1 MVIVKKELREMWR
14 DGRLKYAGLILLILM
29 VFASI
34 IGVKQY
40 NKTNAEYQL
49 ARDTER
55 NIWETQ
61 GDKNPHSAAHYGT
74 YAFKPKF
81 ALSLIDNGINSYT
94 GNSIFLEAH
103 KRNESTYS
111 EASDQTEFARFGN
124 LSLSFILLHLFPL
137 LLLLLGYNSFSKE
150 REMDTLRLLKSQGV
164 KPLKLIFGKW
174 VSVFLP
180 VAITTTILFIA
191 LGVILGSTEQYA
203 YFDWQSLLI
212 MLCAYLLYYKVITTL
227 VVLISLWSKS
237 SGMALVLSLFMWILF
252 GFIAPKVASNISNN
266 LHPYPTKQT
275 FYAGIQK
282 DKENGLDGHNP
293 WNKEAQILKEKT
305 LKEYGVDSVQ
315 QLPFNYDAFRMQKG
329 EEHESEV
336 FKKHYTK
343 LKNIFKKQNQTYQS
357 MAAISPFIPLRLLSM
372 NVANSSYIAHWNFSD
387 AAEDYRI
394 AKQAFLNNNFKDNSK
409 TGDWSYKMSGEGFKQ
424 LPKFEYNPPTPSEI
438 IKENMPNVFILLLWM
453 LVPFILLIYSAK
465 KL

>member
-1 MVIVKKELREMWR
+1 M
-14 DGRLKYAGLILLILM
+14 
-29 VFASI
+29 
-34 IGVKQY
+34 
-40 NKTNAEYQL
+40 T
-49 ARDTER
+49 
-55 NIWETQ
+55 
-61 GDKNPHSAAHYGT
+61 
-74 YAFKPKF
+74 
-81 ALSLIDNGINSYT
+81 
-94 GNSIFLEAH
+94 
-103 KRNESTYS
+103 
-111 EASDQTEFARFGN
+111 
-124 LSLSFILLHLFPL
+124 
-137 LLLLLGYNSFSKE
+137 
-150 REMDTLRLLKSQGV
+150 
-164 KPLKLIFGKW
+164 
-174 VSVFLP
+174 
-180 VAITTTILFIA
+180 
-191 LGVILGSTEQYA
+191 
-203 YFDWQSLLI
+203 
-212 MLCAYLLYYKVITTL
+212 
-227 VVLISLWSKS
+227 
-237 SGMALVLSLFMWILF
+237 LVLSLFMWILF
-252 GFIAPKVASNISNN
+252 GFIAPKIASNISNN

-336 FKKHYTK
+336 YKKHYTK

-409 TGDWSYKMSGEGFKQ
+409 TGDWSYKMSGEGFQQ